1 FYRARWYDPRAG
13 RFLSEDPL
21 GFAAGDVNL
30 SRYVGNGATLWVD
43 PSGMENKA
51 PRGGLAANP
60 VDTGTIHVDDT
71 IVPEVGQ
78 SLLIDYRPAN
88 EEYVHHMRVYM
99 EYWPFERLWNWC
111 WGIKN
116 IDDCLGIVTY
126 DIRDELGKQEAD
138 QVARKLR
145 ILAGCGKLKA
155 HVEGAVEVSRIGVQ
169 VATPLLDDM
178 VDLIEFAYAPN
189 LPNGAK
195 VVIPAGFG
203 VAGIVGKR
211 IGKANGVIDDHKL
224 PNGLLGPTSKR
235 LISSDLVARLQA
247 KLGAYP
253 KVVDPRTGRNIGFP
267 TGIVGRVDS
276 TLRVSWDSKLDRAAF
291 IAEWYRRGYPTPPG
305 GWPNYDIHH
314 IHPREFGGTN
324 DFWNLVPVERETHQ
338 ELFNEFWREFICL

>member
-1 FYRARWYDPRAG
+1 
-13 RFLSEDPL
+13 
-21 GFAAGDVNL
+21 
-30 SRYVGNGATLWVD
+30 
-43 PSGMENKA
+43 
-51 PRGGLAANP
+51 
-60 VDTGTIHVDDT
+60 
-71 IVPEVGQ
+71 
-78 SLLIDYRPAN
+78 
-88 EEYVHHMRVYM
+88 MRVYM

-116 IDDCLGIVTY
+116 IHDCLGIVTY

-178 VDLIEFAYAPN
+178 VDLIEFFNEPN

-224 PNGLLGPTSKR
+224 PNALLGPTSKR

-267 TGIVGRVDS
+267 TGIVRRVDS
-276 TLRVSWDSKLDRAAF
+276 TLRVSWDSKLDRATF

>member
-1 FYRARWYDPRAG
+1 
-13 RFLSEDPL
+13 
-21 GFAAGDVNL
+21 
-30 SRYVGNGATLWVD
+30 
-43 PSGMENKA
+43 MENKA

-88 EEYVHHMRVYM
+88 EEYVRHMRVYM
-99 EYWPFERLWNWC
+99 EYWPLERLWNWC

-178 VDLIEFAYAPN
+178 VDLIEFAYEPN

-203 VAGIVGKR
+203 VG
-211 IGKANGVIDDHKL
+211 
-224 PNGLLGPTSKR
+224 
-235 LISSDLVARLQA
+235 
-247 KLGAYP
+247 
-253 KVVDPRTGRNIGFP
+253 IGFISRRLYTHADAVADGLSIRKP
-267 TGIVGRVDS
+267 GHIGIKRHPMHHIFPQEMRDFFKARGFHDIDRYLLPLDDATHEAIHKWMGRGPWNEVM
-276 TLRVSWDSKLDRAAF
+276 RKL
-291 IAEWYRRGYPTPPG
+291 ILEQEAELGRLLTKREILLIGARMRRQAGLSHIKIVCPTPESF
-305 GWPNYDIHH
+305 D
-314 IHPREFGGTN
+314 
-324 DFWNLVPVERETHQ
+324 D
-338 ELFNEFWREFICL
+338 